1 MFTFLT
7 PFGRKEHYID
17 KLLNTPRS
25 LKEIRLYSLES
36 TLMTKWSNY
45 YQTNSSKNI
54 QILISQNKWL
64 LLTQLIQM
72 ISYMSSGFIAIILIT
87 QGKVLVGS
95 FVAILQSVQ
104 RIQGTLNNV
113 TNSLSSIYESSFLI
127 QEFRE
132 FLTLREVD
140 FKTKEKI
147 EKVNKLEVL
156 GFDASIV
163 SWTHLS

>member
-1 MFTFLT
+1 
-7 PFGRKEHYID
+7 
-17 KLLNTPRS
+17 
-25 LKEIRLYSLES
+25 
-36 TLMTKWSNY
+36 
-45 YQTNSSKNI
+45 
-54 QILISQNKWL
+54 
-64 LLTQLIQM
+64 
-72 ISYMSSGFIAIILIT
+72 MSSGFIAIILIT

-147 EKVNKLEVL
+147 EKVNVDFKTKEKIEKVN
-156 GFDASIV
+156 
-163 SWTHLS
+163 